1 MQREVRMPEDFAAR
15 VRVHALRGKLSLE
28 KLKELIPVKKSVVL
42 ADPAVLLRK
51 MVDKSRVL
59 PGGRVGVIPHYYDR
73 NSECLNNIKASG
85 IKIIRVEDTPIQ
97 VARDMLSCKCILSSS
112 LHGLIFA
119 DALGIPNR
127 RIVLSDEI
135 IGGDL
140 KFDDYYS
147 VYYENPEEAPE
158 TIDLRKTTVTDETI
172 DDIIKNYV
180 NVERKMDEQCRALLK
195 IKIN

>member
-1 MQREVRMPEDFAAR
+1 MHLSCFAAR
-15 VRVHALRGKLSLE
+15 
-28 KLKELIPVKKSVVL
+28 
-42 ADPAVLLRK
+42 
-51 MVDKSRVL
+51 
-59 PGGRVGVIPHYYDR
+59 
-73 NSECLNNIKASG
+73 
-85 IKIIRVEDTPIQ
+85 
-97 VARDMLSCKCILSSS
+97 
-112 LHGLIFA
+112 LIFA
-119 DALGIPNR
+119 DALGSQPGGR
-127 RIVLSDEI
+127 ASDEI

>member
-1 MQREVRMPEDFAAR
+1 MPVEFAAR

-59 PGGRVGVIPHYYDR
+59 PGGRVGVFPLYYDW
-73 NSECLNNIKASG
+73 NSDYLYFIFASG

-97 VARDMLSCKCILSSS
+97 VARDMLSCICILSSS

>member
-1 MQREVRMPEDFAAR
+1 MVLGPQVLGKVSPIYLNYSPAIKQWAGVLSAIVFSCSFLGLKLEKVTGS
-15 VRVHALRGKLSLE
+15 ALQTYFLAGSIHQAQVIIGLSLTF
-28 KLKELIPVKKSVVL
+28 LVMLVV
-42 ADPAVLLRK
+42 
-51 MVDKSRVL
+51 
-59 PGGRVGVIPHYYDR
+59 
-73 NSECLNNIKASG
+73 
-85 IKIIRVEDTPIQ
+85 
-97 VARDMLSCKCILSSS
+97 
-112 LHGLIFA
+112 
-119 DALGIPNR
+119 
-127 RIVLSDEI
+127 
-135 IGGDL
+135 GGDL

>member
-1 MQREVRMPEDFAAR
+1 MM
-15 VRVHALRGKLSLE
+15 
-28 KLKELIPVKKSVVL
+28 
-42 ADPAVLLRK
+42 
-51 MVDKSRVL
+51 
-59 PGGRVGVIPHYYDR
+59 
-73 NSECLNNIKASG
+73 
-85 IKIIRVEDTPIQ
+85 
-97 VARDMLSCKCILSSS
+97 SCICILSSS
-112 LHGLIFA
+112 LHWLIFA
-119 DALGIPNR
+119 DSLGIPNR

-158 TIDLRKTTVTDETI
+158 AIDLRKTTVTDETI

>member
-1 MQREVRMPEDFAAR
+1 
-15 VRVHALRGKLSLE
+15 
-28 KLKELIPVKKSVVL
+28 
-42 ADPAVLLRK
+42 
-51 MVDKSRVL
+51 
-59 PGGRVGVIPHYYDR
+59 
-73 NSECLNNIKASG
+73 
-85 IKIIRVEDTPIQ
+85 
-97 VARDMLSCKCILSSS
+97 MLSCKCILSSS